1 MFQCMYMFLNYQEF
15 CMLFLINS
23 EFATRNSFSVVNV
36 YYGIQNFPFC
46 RASFL
51 LADSACSAATRTL
64 GGSSSTGF
72 RSLISGQQ
80 CIKLPESRDHGNGQ

>member
-1 MFQCMYMFLNYQEF
+1 MFQCMCMFLNYQEV

-23 EFATRNSFSVVNV
+23 EIATRNSFSVVNV
-36 YYGIQNFPFC
+36 YYGIQTFSFC

-51 LADSACSAATRTL
+51 LADSACSTATRTL

-72 RSLISGQQ
+72 RSLISG
-80 CIKLPESRDHGNGQ
+80 LMAVVARAHFSF